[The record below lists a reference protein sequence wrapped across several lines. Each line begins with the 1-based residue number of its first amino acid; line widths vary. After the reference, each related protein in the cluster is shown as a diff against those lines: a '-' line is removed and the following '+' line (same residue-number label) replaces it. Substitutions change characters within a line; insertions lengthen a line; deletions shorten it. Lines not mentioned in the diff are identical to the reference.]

1 MHHQLDLG
9 TYKIKPVG
17 ENWKNIQPT
26 HLKSM
31 QDNKTH
37 LEGLQNKVNTLE
49 KDKETLT
56 KENGDLKAKYY
67 DLWASQPRTD
77 NTIQEE
83 TKEEPVKSLEDLL
96 MEE

>member
-1 MHHQLDLG
+1 MN
-9 TYKIKPVG
+9 KKEIKTL
-17 ENWKNIQPT
+17 EDAMIYINDMEKT
-26 HLKSM
+26 M

-67 DLWASQPRTD
+67 DLWTSQPRTD
-77 NTIQEE
+77 NTKQEE
-83 TKEEPVKSLEDLL
+83 TKEETVKSLDELL
-96 MEE
+96 ME

>member
-1 MHHQLDLG
+1 MD
-9 TYKIKPVG
+9 KKEIKTL
-17 ENWKNIQPT
+17 EDAMSYINEME
-26 HLKSM
+26 KSM

-37 LEGLQNKVNTLE
+37 LEGLQNKVTTLE

-77 NTIQEE
+77 NTKQEE
-83 TKEEPVKSLEDLL
+83 AKEETVKSLDELL

>member
-1 MHHQLDLG
+1 MD
-9 TYKIKPVG
+9 KKEIKTL
-17 ENWKNIQPT
+17 EDAMIYINDME
-26 HLKSM
+26 KSM

-83 TKEEPVKSLEDLL
+83 TKEEPVKSLDELL

>member
-1 MHHQLDLG
+1 MD
-9 TYKIKPVG
+9 KKEIKTL
-17 ENWKNIQPT
+17 EDAMSYINEME
-26 HLKSM
+26 KSM

-67 DLWASQPRTD
+67 DLWTSQPRTD
-77 NTIQEE
+77 NTKQEE
-83 TKEEPVKSLEDLL
+83 VKEEPVKSLDELL
-96 MEE
+96 ME

>member
-1 MHHQLDLG
+1 MN
-9 TYKIKPVG
+9 KKEIKTL
-17 ENWKNIQPT
+17 EDAMIYINDMEKTI
-26 HLKSM
+26 

>member
-1 MHHQLDLG
+1 MDKKEIKTLEDAM
-9 TYKIKPVG
+9 TYIN
-17 ENWKNIQPT
+17 EME
-26 HLKSM
+26 KSM

-67 DLWASQPRTD
+67 DLWTSQPRTG
-77 NTIQEE
+77 NTKQEE
-83 TKEEPVKSLEDLL
+83 TKEETVKSLDELL

>member
-1 MHHQLDLG
+1 MD
-9 TYKIKPVG
+9 KKEIKTL
-17 ENWKNIQPT
+17 EDAMIYINDME
-26 HLKSM
+26 KSM

-67 DLWASQPRTD
+67 DLWTSQPRTD
-77 NTIQEE
+77 NTKQEE
-83 TKEEPVKSLEDLL
+83 TKEETVKSLDELL
-96 MEE
+96 ME

>member
-1 MHHQLDLG
+1 MN
-9 TYKIKPVG
+9 KKEIKTL
-17 ENWKNIQPT
+17 EDAMIYINDMEKTI
-26 HLKSM
+26 

-67 DLWASQPRTD
+67 DLWTSQPRTD
-77 NTIQEE
+77 NTKQEE
-83 TKEEPVKSLEDLL
+83 TKEETVKSLDELL

>member
-1 MHHQLDLG
+1 MDKKEIKTLEDAM
-9 TYKIKPVG
+9 TYIN
-17 ENWKNIQPT
+17 EME
-26 HLKSM
+26 KSM

-67 DLWASQPRTD
+67 DLWTSQPRTD
-77 NTIQEE
+77 NTKQEE
-83 TKEEPVKSLEDLL
+83 TKEEIVKSLDELL
-96 MEE
+96 ME

>member
-1 MHHQLDLG
+1 MD
-9 TYKIKPVG
+9 KKEIKTL
-17 ENWKNIQPT
+17 EDAMIYINDME
-26 HLKSM
+26 KSM

-77 NTIQEE
+77 NTTQEE

>member
-1 MHHQLDLG
+1 MDKKEIKTLEDAM
-9 TYKIKPVG
+9 TYIN
-17 ENWKNIQPT
+17 EME
-26 HLKSM
+26 KSM

-67 DLWASQPRTD
+67 DLWTSQPRTD
-77 NTIQEE
+77 NTKQEE
-83 TKEEPVKSLEDLL
+83 TKEETVKSLDELL

>member
-1 MHHQLDLG
+1 MNKKEIKTLEDAM
-9 TYKIKPVG
+9 TYINDMEKTI
-17 ENWKNIQPT
+17 
-26 HLKSM
+26 

-67 DLWASQPRTD
+67 DLWTSQPRTD
-77 NTIQEE
+77 NTKQEE
-83 TKEEPVKSLEDLL
+83 TKEETVKSLDDLL

>member
-1 MHHQLDLG
+1 MD
-9 TYKIKPVG
+9 KKEIKTL
-17 ENWKNIQPT
+17 EDAMTFINDMEKTI
-26 HLKSM
+26 

>member
-1 MHHQLDLG
+1 MN
-9 TYKIKPVG
+9 KKEIKTL
-17 ENWKNIQPT
+17 EDAMIYINDMEKT
-26 HLKSM
+26 M

-37 LEGLQNKVNTLE
+37 LEGLQNKVTTLE
-49 KDKETLT
+49 KDKEILT

>member
-1 MHHQLDLG
+1 MN
-9 TYKIKPVG
+9 KKEIKTL
-17 ENWKNIQPT
+17 EDAMIYINDME
-26 HLKSM
+26 KSM

-67 DLWASQPRTD
+67 DLWTSQPRTD
-77 NTIQEE
+77 NTKQEE
-83 TKEEPVKSLEDLL
+83 TKEETVKSLDELL
-96 MEE
+96 ME

>member
-1 MHHQLDLG
+1 MDKKEIKTLEDAM
-9 TYKIKPVG
+9 TYINEMEKF
-17 ENWKNIQPT
+17 
-26 HLKSM
+26 L

-67 DLWASQPRTD
+67 DLWTSQPRTD
-77 NTIQEE
+77 NTKQEE
-83 TKEEPVKSLEDLL
+83 TKEETVKSLDDLL

>member
-1 MHHQLDLG
+1 MNKKEIKTLEDAM
-9 TYKIKPVG
+9 TYINDMEK
-17 ENWKNIQPT
+17 T
-26 HLKSM
+26 M

-37 LEGLQNKVNTLE
+37 LEGLQNKVTTLE

-67 DLWASQPRTD
+67 DLWTSQPRID
-77 NTIQEE
+77 NTKQEE
-83 TKEEPVKSLEDLL
+83 TKEETVKSLDELL

>member
-1 MHHQLDLG
+1 MDKKEIKTLEDAM
-9 TYKIKPVG
+9 TYIN
-17 ENWKNIQPT
+17 EME
-26 HLKSM
+26 KSM

-67 DLWASQPRTD
+67 DLWTSQPRTD

-83 TKEEPVKSLEDLL
+83 TKEESVKSLDELL

>member
-1 MHHQLDLG
+1 MN
-9 TYKIKPVG
+9 KKEIKTL
-17 ENWKNIQPT
+17 EDAMIYINDMEKTI
-26 HLKSM
+26 

-37 LEGLQNKVNTLE
+37 LEGLQNKVTTLE
-49 KDKETLT
+49 KDKEILT

-83 TKEEPVKSLEDLL
+83 TKEEPVKSLDELL

>member
-1 MHHQLDLG
+1 MDKKEIKTLEDAM
-9 TYKIKPVG
+9 TYIN
-17 ENWKNIQPT
+17 EME
-26 HLKSM
+26 KSM

>member
-1 MHHQLDLG
+1 MDKKEIKTLEDAM
-9 TYKIKPVG
+9 TYIN
-17 ENWKNIQPT
+17 EME
-26 HLKSM
+26 KSM

-37 LEGLQNKVNTLE
+37 IEGLQNKVNTLE

-67 DLWASQPRTD
+67 DLWTSQPRTD
-77 NTIQEE
+77 NTKQEE
-83 TKEEPVKSLEDLL
+83 TKEETVKSLEDLL

>member
-1 MHHQLDLG
+1 MDKKEIKTLEDAM
-9 TYKIKPVG
+9 TYIN
-17 ENWKNIQPT
+17 EME
-26 HLKSM
+26 KSM

-67 DLWASQPRTD
+67 DLWTSQPRTD

-83 TKEEPVKSLEDLL
+83 TKEEAVKSLDELL

>member
-1 MHHQLDLG
+1 MD
-9 TYKIKPVG
+9 KKEIKTL
-17 ENWKNIQPT
+17 EDAMSYINEME
-26 HLKSM
+26 KSM

-67 DLWASQPRTD
+67 DLWTSQPRTD

-83 TKEEPVKSLEDLL
+83 TKEETVKSLEDLL
-96 MEE
+96 ME

>member
-1 MHHQLDLG
+1 MDKKEIKTLEDAM
-9 TYKIKPVG
+9 TYIN
-17 ENWKNIQPT
+17 EME
-26 HLKSM
+26 KSM

-67 DLWASQPRTD
+67 DLWTSQPRTD

-83 TKEEPVKSLEDLL
+83 TKEESVKSLEDLL
-96 MEE
+96 ME

>member
-1 MHHQLDLG
+1 MD
-9 TYKIKPVG
+9 KKEIKTL
-17 ENWKNIQPT
+17 EDAMSYINEMEKT
-26 HLKSM
+26 M

-67 DLWASQPRTD
+67 DLWTSQPRTD
-77 NTIQEE
+77 NTKQEE
-83 TKEEPVKSLEDLL
+83 TKEETVKSLDELL

>member
-1 MHHQLDLG
+1 MD
-9 TYKIKPVG
+9 KKEIKTL
-17 ENWKNIQPT
+17 EDAMSYINEME
-26 HLKSM
+26 KSM

-67 DLWASQPRTD
+67 DLWTSQPRTD
-77 NTIQEE
+77 NTKQEE
-83 TKEEPVKSLEDLL
+83 TKEEPVKSLDELL

>member
-1 MHHQLDLG
+1 MN
-9 TYKIKPVG
+9 KKEIKTL
-17 ENWKNIQPT
+17 EDAMIYINDMEKT
-26 HLKSM
+26 M

-67 DLWASQPRTD
+67 DLWTSQPRTD
-77 NTIQEE
+77 NTKQEE
-83 TKEEPVKSLEDLL
+83 TKEETVKSLDELL

>member
-1 MHHQLDLG
+1 MD
-9 TYKIKPVG
+9 KKEIKTL
-17 ENWKNIQPT
+17 EDAMIYINDME
-26 HLKSM
+26 KSM

-67 DLWASQPRTD
+67 DLWTSQPRTD
-77 NTIQEE
+77 NTKQEE
-83 TKEEPVKSLEDLL
+83 TKEETVKSLDELL
-96 MEE
+96 MEG

>member
-1 MHHQLDLG
+1 MN
-9 TYKIKPVG
+9 KKEIKTL
-17 ENWKNIQPT
+17 EDAMIYINDMEKT
-26 HLKSM
+26 M

-49 KDKETLT
+49 KDKEILT

-67 DLWASQPRTD
+67 DLWTSQPRTD
-77 NTIQEE
+77 NTKQEE
-83 TKEEPVKSLEDLL
+83 TKEETVRSLDELL

>member
-1 MHHQLDLG
+1 MN
-9 TYKIKPVG
+9 KKEIKTL
-17 ENWKNIQPT
+17 EDAMIYINDMEKTI
-26 HLKSM
+26 

-49 KDKETLT
+49 KDKEILT

-67 DLWASQPRTD
+67 DLWASQPRID
-77 NTIQEE
+77 NTKQEE
-83 TKEEPVKSLEDLL
+83 TKEETVKSLDELL